1 MKEIGLREANLHFS
15 RYIKMVKDGKEI
27 VLTDRGKPLAIIK
40 PFKQEEDP
48 EARIRQMEEQ
58 GLLSPSVKGE
68 FPLHKLVILKGMPLS
83 TIVAEEREERV

>member
-1 MKEIGLREANLHFS
+1 MKKIGLREANLHFS
-15 RYIKMVKDGKEI
+15 RYIKMVKGGKEI

-48 EARIRQMEEQ
+48 EGRIRQMEEQ
-58 GLLSPSVKGE
+58 GLLSPSVKEE

-83 TIVAEEREERV
+83 MIVVEEREERI